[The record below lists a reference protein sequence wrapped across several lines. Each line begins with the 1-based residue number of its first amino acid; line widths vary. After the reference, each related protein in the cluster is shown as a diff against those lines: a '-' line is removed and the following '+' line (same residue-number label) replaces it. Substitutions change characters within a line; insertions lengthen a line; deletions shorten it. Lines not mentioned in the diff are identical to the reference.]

1 MQERLLI
8 IQTENAS
15 LKAFENVLGS
25 DYKLILKNDGLEAL
39 DWLEKGNHVD
49 LVIADAGMPY
59 LTSVDF
65 IKELR
70 SRPAY
75 RDLPLLILSELDK
88 VMERNSYIQVGAT
101 DFVVKPLSKSQLKQ
115 RVRQLL
121 ENSTFDSQET
131 RMAS

>member
-1 MQERLLI
+1 
-8 IQTENAS
+8 
-15 LKAFENVLGS
+15 LKRVLGG

-59 LTSVDF
+59 LHSVDF
-65 IKELR
+65 IKEVR
-70 SRPAY
+70 SRVLY
-75 RDLPLLILSELDK
+75 RELPLLILSELDK
-88 VMERNSYIQVGAT
+88 VMERNAYIQVGAT

-121 ENSTFDSQET
+121 ENSVYNAQES